1 MNTSFPEA
9 KKAKVALDDPVLHK
23 VATITATLESDKFVV
38 PGADANR
45 QMLIAMAPS
54 LLATPAD
61 QRHAHQHT
69 LAAMFK
75 EVFVTEETRLSQLAH
90 DAEAKVTESSAEL
103 SAQKAIASSADSA
116 LKDKEGQIK
125 AKLKALADDVGV
137 TRTAESTLK
146 ELSSDL
152 IDLEETQSFV
162 IEEQQQTTNI
172 KTEHFLML
180 KEGSWEGDVVPKDH
194 VKALTSFFRK
204 KALNAD
210 SSLVAGLPMGLGR
223 KPVER
228 SEFDSLVV
236 TELEQKLEA
245 RLQDLAQNIES
256 NVAKISEKNTLK
268 QSADGAL
275 IAAKAQQ
282 RLSTEALLELKA
294 QQKQLSSELS
304 EKQQTVV
311 DHELTVKAME
321 VDFQEQKAALESHK
335 EILRGVLTE
344 LLERTT
350 PIPEV
355 VVEEQAV
362 EVATEEMTPPT
373 AIEAM

>member
-23 VATITATLESDKFVV
+23 VATITATLESDTFVV
-38 PGADANR
+38 PGTDANR

-54 LLATPAD
+54 LLATPVD

-90 DAEAKVTESSAEL
+90 DAEAKVTESSKEL
-103 SAQKAIASSADSA
+103 SAQKAIASSAKSA
-116 LKDKEGQIK
+116 LKDKQGEIK
-125 AKLKALADDVGV
+125 AKLTALADDVGV

-152 IDLEETQSFV
+152 IDLEETQSFA
-162 IEEQQQTTNI
+162 IEEQQQTTNM
-172 KTEHFLML
+172 KTEHFLVL

-204 KALNAD
+204 NKAE

-245 RLQDLAQNIES
+245 RLHDLAQNIES
-256 NVAKISEKNTLK
+256 NVAKIAEKNTLK

-275 IAAKAQQ
+275 MSAKAQQ

-294 QQKQLSSELS
+294 QQKQLSSEVS

-311 DHELTVKAME
+311 DQELTVKAME
-321 VDFQEQKAALESHK
+321 VDFQGEKAALESHQ
-335 EILRGVLTE
+335 EILRSVLTE